1 MVAEEK
7 KRFKTGLILI
17 TYAVILYVLLS
28 NPGVVVWFLGNMLRI
43 IKPFIYGIATAYI
56 LNILMRLF
64 EKLYGFLDKSKK
76 PLLRKA
82 KRPLSILSVFTSLL
96 VIVYVFMVFAIPQLS
111 LSAAS
116 LASEIPAHIGWVEDF
131 LNRTIEGLG
140 LTGGFWKGISLNWN
154 EIVRKAGEFI
164 TDTVPMVFAFT
175 RDIAAFFVNIATG
188 ILISIYLLA
197 AKEKLIAVLRKLVCA
212 WLPKRI
218 SNRLI
223 DSGVMA
229 NRIFMGYF
237 SGMIVNALLMGIIC
251 FLGAVILGFP
261 YAFLLSV
268 IIGVMALIPIIGAVV
283 GSVLGLVVVLLVMPG
298 KALLF
303 LIFVI
308 LLQEIDSLFIY
319 PRIVGRSIGL
329 GGLWILVAL
338 ILGGSL
344 FGIIGVIA
352 GIPALAAVYAIVRKA
367 TERRLE
373 KKDCQ

>member
-116 LASEIPAHIGWVEDF
+116 LASEIPAHKGWVEDF